1 MIYALIAAGEGSRLS
16 ADGVAEPKPLVKV
29 NGTPL
34 LRRLFDIFI
43 NNDAEEICVII
54 NDKMTAVRSYLEGL
68 TLPVPLRMIVKST
81 PDSFCSF
88 CELAPLLEGADKFC
102 LTTVDPIF
110 RESEFT
116 SYVREFASDS
126 SCDALMAVTDYID
139 DESPLYV
146 KTDANLCV
154 TGYANASYEGCRYIS
169 GGVYCLSGKALS
181 LLPKA
186 IEAGVHRMRGFQQFL
201 VDEGLSMRAYPFS
214 KVIDID
220 HAEDIAKAEQL
231 LNE

>member
-1 MIYALIAAGEGSRLS
+1 
-16 ADGVAEPKPLVKV
+16 VKV

>member
-1 MIYALIAAGEGSRLS
+1 
-16 ADGVAEPKPLVKV
+16 
-29 NGTPL
+29 
-34 LRRLFDIFI
+34 
-43 NNDAEEICVII
+43 
-54 NDKMTAVRSYLEGL
+54 
-68 TLPVPLRMIVKST
+68 
-81 PDSFCSF
+81 
-88 CELAPLLEGADKFC
+88 
-102 LTTVDPIF
+102 
-110 RESEFT
+110 
-116 SYVREFASDS
+116 
-126 SCDALMAVTDYID
+126 MAVTDYID

-146 KTDANLCV
+146 KTDANLRV